1 MKRMSFFL
9 SIIVAVMMITM
20 TGCHSDDENNPE
32 FTEYT
37 NPMANNPVNTI
48 DWLKAAK
55 DQAKQRFVIEPGSKG
70 VPFYKQD
77 GQLDITWGAYIKSY
91 TYQEQ
96 DYYEVRY
103 GGLNVKG
110 GLKFGILNFQC
121 YIYDSQGNLCYSITG
136 GDAGG
141 PRPGYEHFQNFWD
154 VATFKSLLWEYKT
167 TN

>member
-1 MKRMSFFL
+1 
-9 SIIVAVMMITM
+9 MI
-20 TGCHSDDENNPE
+20 GCDKNDEKIE
-32 FTEYT
+32 FIEYT
-37 NPMANNPVNTI
+37 NPMANNPVNSVP
-48 DWLKAAK
+48 WLMTAKEEAK
-55 DQAKQRFVIEPGSKG
+55 DWFILDPVTGTTRINEQNGW
-70 VPFYKQD
+70 QD
-77 GQLDITWGAYIKSY
+77 IIWGAYIKSY

-121 YIYDSQGNLCYSITG
+121 NIYDSQGNLCYSITG

-141 PRPGYEHFQNFWD
+141 PLPGYEHLSDFWNI
-154 VATFKSLLWEYKT
+154 ATFKSLLWEYKT